1 MHQNLP
7 FLTIENATIRKND
20 KVLFQGLD
28 FSMQT
33 GEHWAILAASGAEKT
48 AFLETLYGRTSITQG
63 RITRFFSQ
71 IYQEEQSK
79 QGKVNSF
86 RDLVSFVSQAY
97 TFKNKS
103 NVQEFYYQQRFNSSE
118 SEEADTV
125 SNYLDQTEGKRPG
138 YWNKENTMALLGL
151 TPLAEKS
158 LIKLSNGETRRLA
171 IAVALL
177 KNPKLFLMDRPLTG
191 LDLATRQAFDGIL
204 DQIIGSGIQV
214 VMTTSPE
221 EIPNAITHVGKI
233 SQGNLLPV
241 PDRSSLTVEK
251 PAVSPEETA
260 HIKALISDYPL
271 VPYKNLIE
279 LRDVSIRY
287 GDKLLLDTVQWTV
300 KPGERWTLKG
310 HNGAGKSTLISLLL
324 GENPQAYAND
334 FSLFDRKRGTG
345 ESIWDIKRPVGFVSP
360 ELSRYFPRNQT
371 CLKVVLSGLFD
382 TMGLFRQATPE
393 QTEMATHWL
402 AALQIPHVQR
412 LLLHQASLEDQRF
425 CLLARAMI
433 KKPALLILDEAAQG
447 MDDEQR
453 TRFKHIVDH
462 ICREAPIGLV
472 YVSHYADDIPESV
485 DKEILLENG
494 KRIHAKQIQSP
505 NHR

>member
-1 MHQNLP
+1 
-7 FLTIENATIRKND
+7 
-20 KVLFQGLD
+20 
-28 FSMQT
+28 MQT

-63 RITRFFSQ
+63 RIMRFFSQ
-71 IYQEEQSK
+71 QYQEEQSK
-79 QGKVNSF
+79 RGRVNSF
-86 RDLVSFVSQAY
+86 RDLVSFVSQTY

-118 SEEADTV
+118 AEEADTV
-125 SNYLDQTEGKRPG
+125 SNYLDQVEGKRPG
-138 YWNKENTMALLGL
+138 FWNKENTMALLAL
-151 TPLAEKS
+151 TPLADKS

-171 IAVALL
+171 LAVGLL

-191 LDLATRQAFDGIL
+191 LDVATRRAFDGIL
-204 DQIIGSGIQV
+204 DQITGSGIQV

-221 EIPNAITHVGKI
+221 EIPKAITHVGKI
-233 SQGNLLPV
+233 IRGKLIALD
-241 PDRSSLTVEK
+241 DRSTLAIDK
-251 PAVSPEETA
+251 PTGSPEETA
-260 HIKALISDYPL
+260 RIKTLITNYPS

-287 GDKLLLDTVQWTV
+287 GDKQLLQGVQWTV
-300 KPGERWTLKG
+300 KPGERWALKG

-334 FSLFDRKRGTG
+334 FYLFDRKRGTG

-360 ELSRYFPRNQT
+360 ELSRYFPKNQT
-371 CLKVVLSGLFD
+371 CIKVVLSGLFD

-393 QTEMATHWL
+393 QTVLAQHWL
-402 AALQIPHVQR
+402 AAFDIPHIQHI
-412 LLLHQASLEDQRF
+412 LLHQASLEDQRF

-433 KKPALLILDEAAQG
+433 KRPALLILDEAAQG

-453 TRFKHIVDH
+453 LRFKHIIDH
-462 ICREAPIGLV
+462 ICRETPIGLI
-472 YVSHYADDIPESV
+472 YVSHYADDIPEAV
-485 DKEILLENG
+485 ENEILLENG
-494 KRIHAKQIQSP
+494 KRT
-505 NHR
+505 